1 MSYAT
6 DVLRRRQEFKEAFQK
21 RYNPAEDVLATLSDI
36 DKELFRREQ
45 LKEEAAAKDKLSL
58 AEEERRKAAELRAVE
73 RFGLQKT
80 QIIAQTKKAEADR
93 TASDAALAASRQAL
107 ADERAAREALRR
119 QEQRFAEENRAKDA
133 AAAQAYGV
141 LQQGG
146 LTTADVYQTPAM
158 DKELR
163 RVAEARG
170 AETPSVRVGQVSES
184 LDELAGAANMSREEL
199 LTRIQDIELERS
211 ELSAN
216 LGLTGAKTKKALED
230 AAAAARR
237 GRGGGVAAE
246 KPKSAL
252 DLLKEETAKVNLA
265 RSRARLAA
273 ETAAAGEGARTQLPK
288 EVRRDLIKERTDA
301 VRRLSAMKTIR
312 DMFDKHPELKNE
324 IGPLSSRIISLKKR
338 IGDRPA
344 AQVESVLRQ
353 AFNQYKVATTG
364 LATVRGEEAK
374 LEAIRPNIDDPYE
387 TLMGKID
394 AEDAIVATDVEGLDR
409 MIMENDY
416 RAADPFFGV
425 KTGYQQPSTDVA
437 EPEPAAPAEEEMM
450 SPEDAASFLED

>member
-21 RYNPAEDVLATLSDI
+21 RYNPAEDVLATLAEI
-36 DKELFRREQ
+36 DKEAFRREQ

-58 AEEERRKAAELRAVE
+58 AEEERRKAAELRDVE

-211 ELSAN
+211 KLGAG
-216 LGLTGAKTKKALED
+216 LGLTEAKTKKALED

-237 GRGGGVAAE
+237 GLPKPAKVLTPEEQQAAKEEAAYKKLRNERLRRALSEKGGFVPTEEEVNKMQTARRQVVAAQA
-246 KPKSAL
+246 S
-252 DLLKEETAKVNLA
+252 TN
-265 RSRARLAA
+265 
-273 ETAAAGEGARTQLPK
+273 
-288 EVRRDLIKERTDA
+288 
-301 VRRLSAMKTIR
+301 
-312 DMFDKHPELKNE
+312 
-324 IGPLSSRIISLKKR
+324 
-338 IGDRPA
+338 
-344 AQVESVLRQ
+344 VLRQ
-353 AFNQYKVATTG
+353 LMKTYPEFASYVGPVDGLINRVKAKFGANSKQASDIQSSINRVFQAYKVATTG
-364 LATVRGEEAK
+364 AAAGVLEMEDLKNIMPKETDSFDAILGK
-374 LEAIRPNIDDPYE
+374 LDAAERMAQ
-387 TLMGKID
+387 TSID
-394 AEDAIVATDVEGLDR
+394 AIDLVLDK
-409 MIMENDY
+409 MDI
-416 RAADPFFGV
+416 RAADPLARAQVAAGEVVTPMPEAEAEQFF
-425 KTGYQQPSTDVA
+425 
-437 EPEPAAPAEEEMM
+437 EET
-450 SPEDAASFLED
+450 P

>member
-21 RYNPAEDVLATLSDI
+21 RYNPAEDVLATLAEI
-36 DKELFRREQ
+36 DKEAFRREQ
-45 LKEEAAAKDKLSL
+45 LKEEAAAKSKLSL
-58 AEEERRKAAELRAVE
+58 AEEERRKAAELRDIE

-80 QIIAQTKKAEADR
+80 QIVAQTKKAEADR

-107 ADERAAREALRR
+107 ADEREARKALRR

-211 ELSAN
+211 KLGAG
-216 LGLTGAKTKKALED
+216 LGLTEAKTEREL
-230 AAAAARR
+230 AAAEAARRR

-252 DLLKEETAKVNLA
+252 DLLKEETARVNLA

-273 ETAAAGEGARTQLPK
+273 ETAAAGEGAKTELPK
-288 EVRRDLIKERTDA
+288 EIRKELIKERTDA
-301 VRRLSAMKTIR
+301 AQRLSAMKTIR
-312 DMFDKHPELKNE
+312 DLFDKHPELKNE
-324 IGPLSSRIISLKKR
+324 IGPLSSRIIKLKKK
-338 IGDRPA
+338 IGDRQGA
-344 AQVESVLRQ
+344 LVESVLRK

-364 LATVRGEEAK
+364 LATVRGEEEK
-374 LEAIRPNIDDPYE
+374 LVAISPNIDDPYE

-394 AEDAIVATDVEGLDR
+394 AEDALVATDVEALDR

-416 RAADPFFGV
+416 TAADAFLGV
-425 KTGYQQPSTDVA
+425 KTGYQKPSTDTD
-437 EPEPAAPAEEEMM
+437 EPEPDATADEQMMLPEE
-450 SPEDAASFLED
+450 AASYLED